1 MEYVDQHF
9 TEITGTAI
17 ALAVYLVLRIL
28 IRKYVSKRAL
38 LQSFNDLRSL
48 QIRRI
53 MSRASTL
60 LFFLVLAIIWNVT
73 LQGISVYMASIVTVV
88 GVGLFANWSMVSN
101 VTASIILYFYFP
113 FKLGSKVEIM
123 DGDKSVTG
131 IVVDISLFSIKLK
144 ADDGVEVYYPNN
156 MAIQRSIKHLEG

>member
-1 MEYVDQHF
+1 MIYLDNHF
-9 TEITGTAI
+9 TEVTGTSV
-17 ALAVYLVLRIL
+17 ALAVYLVIRIL

-53 MSRASTL
+53 MSRVSTL
-60 LFFLVLAIIWNVT
+60 LFLLVVAVIWNLT

-131 IVVDISLFSIKLK
+131 VVVDISLFSIKLK
-144 ADDGVEVYYPNN
+144 ADNGVEVYYPNN
-156 MAIQRSIKHLEG
+156 LAIQRSIKHLEE

>member
-1 MEYVDQHF
+1 MIYLDNHF
-9 TEITGTAI
+9 TELTATAI
-17 ALAVYLVLRIL
+17 ALVVYLVFRVL

-53 MSRASTL
+53 MSRVSTL
-60 LFFLVLAIIWNVT
+60 LFLLVVAVIWNLT

-123 DGDKSVTG
+123 DGDKTVTG
-131 IVVDISLFSIKLK
+131 VVVDISLFSIKLK
-144 ADDGVEVYYPNN
+144 ADNGVEVYYPNN
-156 MAIQRSIKHLEG
+156 LAIQRSIKHLEE

>member
-1 MEYVDQHF
+1 MIYLDNHF
-9 TEITGTAI
+9 TEVTGTAV
-17 ALAVYLVLRIL
+17 ALAVYLVIRIL

-53 MSRASTL
+53 MSRVSTL
-60 LFFLVLAIIWNVT
+60 LFLLVVAVIWNLT

-131 IVVDISLFSIKLK
+131 VVVDISLFSIKLK
-144 ADDGVEVYYPNN
+144 ADNGVEVYYPNN
-156 MAIQRSIKHLEG
+156 LAIQRSIKHLGE

>member
-1 MEYVDQHF
+1 MIYLDNHF
-9 TEITGTAI
+9 TEVTGTAV
-17 ALAVYLVLRIL
+17 ALAVYLVIRIL

-53 MSRASTL
+53 MSRVSTL
-60 LFFLVLAIIWNVT
+60 LFLLVVAVIWNLT

-131 IVVDISLFSIKLK
+131 VVVDISLFSIKLK
-144 ADDGVEVYYPNN
+144 ADNGVEVYYPNN
-156 MAIQRSIKHLEG
+156 LAIQRSIKHLEE